1 MNSFCYQLMFWVS
14 NLLLLVK
21 HNDIKV
27 LKVLKHKQK
36 IAICVKEIQIMTK
49 SDSKRPNKLLY
60 RSSTGDIAQKR
71 RLSDRFYVCKEFEI
85 EWLQDHGKCY
95 KDSCEFQGCDMRPK
109 CGYLHCT
116 YDIIFACH
124 GTTVANKCIVRDI
137 TDTFL
142 YTFIVSSPLNYY

>member
-1 MNSFCYQLMFWVS
+1 
-14 NLLLLVK
+14 
-21 HNDIKV
+21 
-27 LKVLKHKQK
+27 
-36 IAICVKEIQIMTK
+36 MTK
-49 SDSKRPNKLLY
+49 SGSRRPNKLLY
-60 RSSTGDIAQKR
+60 RSSTGQRWYSIEKETYGQV
-71 RLSDRFYVCKEFEI
+71 LCVCKEFEI

-109 CGYLHCT
+109 CGYLHQVTLDSVNCT

-142 YTFIVSSPLNYY
+142 YFHRLVPAKLLLNLIKTIIVGNLCHITRHPTHDLC